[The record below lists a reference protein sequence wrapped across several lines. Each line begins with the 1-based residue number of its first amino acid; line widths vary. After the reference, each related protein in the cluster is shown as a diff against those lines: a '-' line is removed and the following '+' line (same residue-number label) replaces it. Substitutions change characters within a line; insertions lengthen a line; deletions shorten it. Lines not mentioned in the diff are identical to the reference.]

1 MTQTV
6 LSWKVWKVPQLFL
19 FRVIEF
25 EEKKYIFSCLL
36 WKRKRLKVLFHPQ
49 KNDNIFYQF

>member
-6 LSWKVWKVPQLFL
+6 LSWNVWKVPQLFL